1 MLGLISL
8 VVSAC
13 ILSTSVDALKCFHCD
28 LAKNITCPGWDRA
41 PIDSALNL
49 GDLVG
54 LYDQCVTVRLA
65 DGRIVAQNIYPGET
79 HCKPIFLQSWQL
91 LLNNQWNQEV
101 QISCCNED
109 GCNGRPKPRSSKAR
123 SSGNLNQ
130 QHFLLQPLLL
140 LLLLSSSQKLMW
152 QMSQS

>member
-1 MLGLISL
+1 MKMLGFVTAVLIF
-8 VVSAC
+8 
-13 ILSTSVDALKCFHCD
+13 STSTVQALKCFHCD

-65 DGRIVAQNIYPGET
+65 DGRIIEQNIYPGET

-123 SSGNLNQ
+123 SSGTTFHNSS
-130 QHFLLQPLLL
+130 LLKHSIVLASILLML
-140 LLLLSSSQKLMW
+140 RS
-152 QMSQS
+152 